1 MKQQQIY
8 KGIIG
13 HQGWGADEFEH
24 QYGRWSEVRNNW
36 AKAKRRDKR
45 LAKHRMNQIRNEQ
58 IKEELN
64 DYGNDRSA
72 Q

>member
-24 QYGRWSEVRNNW
+24 RYGRCSGARNNW
-36 AKAKRRDKR
+36 AKARLRDKR
-45 LAKHRMNQIRNEQ
+45 LAKHRTNQIRNEQ

-72 Q
+72 

>member
-13 HQGWGADEFEH
+13 HQGLGADEFEH
-24 QYGRWSEVRNNW
+24 RYGRWSVRNNW
-36 AKAKRRDKR
+36 AKAKLRDKR
-45 LAKHRMNQIRNEQ
+45 LAKHRTNQIRNEQ

-72 Q
+72 

>member
-13 HQGWGADEFEH
+13 RQGWGADEFEH
-24 QYGRWSEVRNNW
+24 RYGRWSGVRNNW
-36 AKAKRRDKR
+36 AKAKLRDKR
-45 LAKHRMNQIRNEQ
+45 LAKHRTNQIRNEQ

-72 Q
+72 

>member
-13 HQGWGADEFEH
+13 RQGWSG
-24 QYGRWSEVRNNW
+24 VRNNW
-36 AKAKRRDKR
+36 AKAKLRDKR
-45 LAKHRMNQIRNEQ
+45 LAKHRTNQIRNEQ

-64 DYGNDRSA
+64 DYGND
-72 Q
+72 